1 MKKTILKSAC
11 VAVAAAASC
20 FGAWKAYDAYQYED
34 NAMLM
39 ENVEALTS
47 DNNPE
52 VNAHNEVTV
61 LIDAKS
67 GPCYVVELVETVVV
81 GGITWKKF
89 KSTVTKNTW
98 KTCEVRT
105 IPANDP
111 RAKKPCIPKICPPGE
126 SPKPTEGFV
135 RF

>member
-52 VNAHNEVTV
+52 VNAHHEVTV

-67 GPCYVVELVETVVV
+67 GPCMWANWWRRSLWVV
-81 GGITWKKF
+81 
-89 KSTVTKNTW
+89 
-98 KTCEVRT
+98 
-105 IPANDP
+105 
-111 RAKKPCIPKICPPGE
+111 
-126 SPKPTEGFV
+126 
-135 RF
+135 